1 MCACTRRALGTK
13 DSFGEKKNAE
23 GLKKETLTA
32 IIDMGA
38 NCGMVVKTLL
48 TGEGRRRNMY
58 ALFSTQ
64 RIPLTADNPSTSP
77 SAPSQKDRV

>member
-1 MCACTRRALGTK
+1 
-13 DSFGEKKNAE
+13 
-23 GLKKETLTA
+23 
-32 IIDMGA
+32 MGA

-77 SAPSQKDRV
+77 QLLPKRIVSREKKKVKEECEEKFQRCRFGNTSS